1 MERNANAYYE
11 LLAAT
16 VEAFNVRIQEDQLTE
31 DSDYHDALHEVIDLM
46 VPHCYWEIFTVMA
59 ADGIDVEFDDDGQM
73 PDTKDV
79 TRILQ
84 ARIYEALY
92 NDVPN
97 DSGVEWYE
105 GEEEE
110 EEPEEP
116 SQWYV
121 INDEE
126 TGSFVVTYHDSLEAA
141 IEAANERYNTLGKR
155 CHVEDDTS
163 SDVLYNPVQTDE

>member
-1 MERNANAYYE
+1 MKRNANAYYE

-31 DSDYHDALHEVIDLM
+31 DSDYHDALHEVIGLM
-46 VPHCYWEIFTVMA
+46 VPNCYWEIFTVMA
-59 ADGIDVEFDDDGQM
+59 ADGIDVEFDDADQM

-92 NDVPN
+92 NDVPR
-97 DSGVEWYE
+97 VEWYE
-105 GEEEE
+105 GEE

-141 IEAANERYNTLGKR
+141 IKAADERYNTLGKR

-163 SDVLYNPVQTDE
+163 SDVLYNPVTADE

>member
-1 MERNANAYYE
+1 MKRNANAYYE
-11 LLAAT
+11 LLAAA
-16 VEAFNVRIQEDQLTE
+16 VEAFNVRIQEDRLTE
-31 DSDYHDALHEVIDLM
+31 NHDYHDALHEVVDRM

-59 ADGIDVEFDDDGQM
+59 ADGIGVEFDDDGQM

-79 TRILQ
+79 TVILQ

-92 NDVPN
+92 NDVSS
-97 DSGVEWYE
+97 DSRVKWYE
-105 GEEEE
+105 GE
-110 EEPEEP
+110 EEP

-126 TGSFVVTYHDSLEAA
+126 SGPYVVTYHDSLKAA
-141 IEAANERYNTLGKR
+141 IEAADERYNTLGKR

-163 SDVLYNPVQTDE
+163 SDVLYNPVTVDE

>member
-1 MERNANAYYE
+1 M
-11 LLAAT
+11 
-16 VEAFNVRIQEDQLTE
+16 RIQEDQLTE
-31 DSDYHDALHEVIDLM
+31 DSDYHDALHEVVGRR
-46 VPHCYWEIFTVMA
+46 VPNCYWEIFTVMA
-59 ADGIDVEFDDDGQM
+59 ADGIDVEFDDAGLM

-92 NDVPN
+92 NDVVN

-110 EEPEEP
+110 HEGP

-121 INDEE
+121 INDGEY
-126 TGSFVVTYHDSLEAA
+126 GSFVVSFHDSLEAA

-163 SDVLYNPVQTDE
+163 SDVLYNPVPTADE

>member
-31 DSDYHDALHEVIDLM
+31 DSDYHDALHEVIGLM
-46 VPHCYWEIFTVMA
+46 VPNCYWEIFTVMA
-59 ADGIDVEFDDDGQM
+59 ADGIDVEFDDAGQI

-110 EEPEEP
+110 PEEP

-126 TGSFVVTYHDSLEAA
+126 AGPYVVTHHDSLAAA

-163 SDVLYNPVQTDE
+163 SEVLYNPVPTADE

>member
-16 VEAFNVRIQEDQLTE
+16 VEAFNERIQEDQLTE
-31 DSDYHDALHEVIDLM
+31 NSEYHDALHEVVDRM
-46 VPHCYWEIFTVMA
+46 VPHYYWEIFTVMA
-59 ADGIDVEFDDDGQM
+59 ADGIDVEFDDAGLM

-79 TRILQ
+79 SRILQ

-92 NDVPN
+92 NDVPS
-97 DSGVEWYE
+97 DSGIEWYE
-105 GEEEE
+105 GLE

-116 SQWYV
+116 CQWYV
-121 INDEE
+121 INDED
-126 TGSFVVTYHDSLEAA
+126 TGPYVVAYHDSLEAA
-141 IEAANERYNTLGKR
+141 IEAANERYTTLGKR

-163 SDVLYNPVQTDE
+163 SDVLYNPVAE